1 MKEEAKGTQKYR
13 YNDLFE
19 RNKRMS
25 RFYLP
30 TSYFLLALMMLYLWM
45 KLTAQSTKD
54 ITSGYVVFNSVLIVA
69 FAIANFIV
77 FKKQKTGYTLCRFVL
92 LEIAAEVLIVGLKTD
107 ADFIFIIMLSV
118 LLIFLPY
125 YAPKMFR
132 NFSVLYGVITLAI
145 AVARMAIHP
154 ENASVDDFMKTLCL
168 VAAFFVMNRVSR
180 IVNEFNDD
188 ALGAMGEQTAKQKEM
203 LNDILT
209 ISQAVAEQ
217 TESSNEVIQ
226 QLVSVAQMVDTSM
239 NEITDAAGLT
249 AQSIE
254 EQNLM
259 TQSINDAISD
269 TGERSRQMVEVATES
284 NEGIQTNIALM
295 ESLKEQSVTIAET
308 NHSVSEAMNRLN
320 EKTKAMEAI
329 VDMILSISSQTN
341 LLSLNASIE
350 SARAGEAGRGF
361 AVVAD
366 QIRQLAEQTKV
377 STEEIAQI
385 IRELNQNA
393 GEVMDSVN
401 ASVAATDEQGQKILD
416 AADTFEQLNRNM
428 SRLIADIT
436 EIDSRISE
444 LTESN
449 NKIVENIVQVS
460 ATTEEVV
467 ASADQVVEVS
477 AKNKEYAERVKAAI
491 DVIREK
497 TESLKAYL

>member
-1 MKEEAKGTQKYR
+1 MKEAAQVQQKYR
-13 YNDLFE
+13 YNDMYE

-30 TSYFLLALMMLYLWM
+30 TSYFLFFLLTLYLWM
-45 KLTAQSTKD
+45 KVLAQSTQD
-54 ITSGYVVFNSVLIVA
+54 ISYGYVILNTVLIVL
-69 FAIANFIV
+69 FAVANFIV
-77 FKKQKTGYTLCRFVL
+77 YKRQKTGYMLCCFVL
-92 LEIAAEVLIVGLKTD
+92 IEIAAEALIIGLKTD
-107 ADFIFIIMLSV
+107 VDFIFIIMISV
-118 LLIFLPY
+118 LMIFLPY
-125 YAPKMFR
+125 YEPKMFR
-132 NFSVLYGVITLAI
+132 NFSVLYSVVTAAI
-145 AVARMAIHP
+145 MIPRMVMHP
-154 ENASVDDFMKTLCL
+154 ENASVADFMKLLCVL
-168 VAAFFVMNRVSR
+168 ASFYVLNRVSK

-217 TESSNEVIQ
+217 TENSDETIR
-226 QLVSVAQMVDTSM
+226 QLVDVAQMVDISM
-239 NEITDAAGLT
+239 NEITEAAGLT

-308 NHSVSEAMNRLN
+308 NRNVSEAMNRLN

-401 ASVAATDEQGQKILD
+401 ASVAATDEQGQKILN
-416 AADTFEQLNRNM
+416 AADTFEQLNRNIA
-428 SRLIADIT
+428 RLIADIT

-477 AKNKEYAERVKAAI
+477 ARNKEYAEQVKAAI

-497 TESLKAYL
+497 TEGLKAFL